1 MRNEETVVARKT
13 RVFVSYSRADLT
25 FADELAVGLEM
36 HDFEALID
44 RHAIAAGE
52 DWQKRLGG
60 LILAADTVVFV
71 VSPDSVASDICAW
84 EVAESERLSKRILPV
99 LGRPVDFSD
108 RVPRGLRQRNAIRM
122 DGSRAISGLRE
133 LVSAL
138 DTDLEWLREHT
149 RLAERAAQWHAAD
162 RADERLLRG
171 KELAEAKA
179 WLDRKPRSAPDPTDL
194 QHAYIATSE
203 DSETAREGA
212 ERKRLEEM
220 AVAQTERAKA
230 LQSAEAALKGQ
241 AQARRQRA
249 KLRNIGLALISIVA
263 TIAVWQAWRAEGQK
277 VQAEYLRL
285 TATWKVLAFE
295 APRQKEQAADDD
307 LAALLARQAF
317 LVRKRLTG
325 QPSHLIDYSFYD
337 TISLTN
343 PFRHVLRGHVAAVL
357 SVAFTPDGE
366 RLVSGSWDRTIRV
379 WQLRRP
385 SATPLVL
392 SSLPGGVWTI
402 SVSPDGK
409 RLAAGYDDGTVHLFN
424 LIRPQV
430 APLVLRGHLAAVQA
444 VAFSPDGKKLAS
456 ASLDG
461 SVRIWD
467 AEEESAQPL
476 ILSDADSH
484 PVWSIAFSPDGL
496 VLASGTDDGKIHI
509 WEMQQ
514 PSTAVITL
522 TGHHDAVRSLA
533 FSPDSQRLASG
544 SADETI
550 RVWDWINP
558 RSDPDVLI
566 GHQGKVLSVGF
577 SPDGRKLASGGDDA
591 VIRIWE
597 LSEPRATPIELRT
610 GSHAAVRSVVFSR
623 DGGRLASASEDTT
636 IRIWEIRLPQ
646 TTHISIG
653 DIQGAVHAVAF
664 SQDGTTFAA
673 GGADKTL
680 RIWDT
685 RQPQAAPL
693 ALTGHAGA
701 IWSLAF
707 SPDGRMLA
715 SGSADRTIRIWN
727 MREPQTLPLVLI
739 GHEGAVWSVAF
750 SPDGQMLA
758 SGSADQTIRVWNLS
772 RPQSVPLVLRNVPSD
787 VRSQAPERPCFSPIL
802 LAERKADVY
811 SVAFSSDSRR
821 LISGG
826 ADQNVRIWDLSNFG
840 AAKVLTG
847 HQDFVCAVTVSQDGH
862 TLASASGDNSIRLWH
877 LDHLDAAPVVLIGHS
892 DDVLALALS
901 PDGQELASGSA
912 DKTIRIWD
920 LMQPEAYPV
929 VLVGHKGRVL
939 SIAFSPNGQNLA
951 SAGDDGS
958 IRIWEQTSALA
969 SMVCQLVW
977 RNLSMD
983 EWRQFVGDGIPYERT
998 CPNLPFGEGAP
1009 TEARTTG
1016 D

>member
-1 MRNEETVVARKT
+1 MKETAIARKT
-13 RVFVSYSRADLT
+13 RVFVSYSRGDLA
-25 FADELAVGLEM
+25 FADELVVGLEM
-36 HDFEALID
+36 HGFEALID

-52 DWQKRLGG
+52 DWQKRLGS

-71 VSPDSVASDICAW
+71 LSPDSVASDICAW

-99 LGRPVDFSD
+99 LGRPIDFSD

-122 DGSRAISGLRE
+122 DGGRVISGLRE
-133 LVSAL
+133 LVNAL

-162 RADERLLRG
+162 HADERLLRG

-194 QHAYIATSE
+194 QHAYISASE

-212 ERKRLEEM
+212 ERKRLEEI
-220 AVAQTERAKA
+220 AAAQTERAKA

-249 KLRNIGLALISIVA
+249 KLRNVGLALISIVA
-263 TIAVWQAWRAEGQK
+263 TIAIWQAWRAEGQK
-277 VQAEYLRL
+277 VQAQYLRL

-317 LVRKRLTG
+317 LVRKRLTH

-337 TISLTN
+337 AISLTN
-343 PFRHVLRGHVAAVL
+343 PFRHVLRGHMAAVL

-366 RLVSGSWDRTIRV
+366 RLVSGSWDRTIRI
-379 WQLRRP
+379 WQLRSP
-385 SATPLVL
+385 STAPIVL
-392 SSLPGGVWTI
+392 SSLPGGVWSI
-402 SVSPDGK
+402 SVSPDGR

-430 APLVLRGHLAAVQA
+430 APLVLSGHLAGVQA

-461 SVRIWD
+461 GVRIWD
-467 AEEESAQPL
+467 AEDERAQPL
-476 ILSDADSH
+476 ILSDPNTH
-484 PVWSIAFSPDGL
+484 PVWSIAFSQDGL
-496 VLASGTDDGKIHI
+496 VLASGTDDGQIHI
-509 WEMQQ
+509 WEMQR
-514 PSTAVITL
+514 PSAAVITL

-533 FSPDSQRLASG
+533 FSPDGQRLASG

-550 RVWDWINP
+550 RVWDWTNP
-558 RSDPDVLI
+558 RSEPEVLT

-577 SPDGRKLASGGDDA
+577 SPDGS
-591 VIRIWE
+591 
-597 LSEPRATPIELRT
+597 
-610 GSHAAVRSVVFSR
+610 
-623 DGGRLASASEDTT
+623 RLASASEDTT
-636 IRIWEIRLPQ
+636 IRIWEMQLPQ
-646 TTHISIG
+646 TTNISVG
-653 DIQGAVHAVAF
+653 DIQRAAHAVAF
-664 SQDGTTFAA
+664 SPDGTRFAA

-680 RIWDT
+680 RVWDM

-693 ALTGHAGA
+693 TLTGHAGA
-701 IWSLAF
+701 IWSVAF

-727 MREPQTLPLVLI
+727 MREPQTLPFVLT
-739 GHEGAVWSVAF
+739 GHEGAVWSVSF

-772 RPQSVPLVLRNVPSD
+772 RLQSVPLVLNNAHD
-787 VRSQAPERPCFSPIL
+787 DARSQAPERPCFSPIL
-802 LAERKADVY
+802 LAEHKADVY
-811 SVAFSSDSRR
+811 SVAFSSNSRR

-826 ADQNVRIWDLSNFG
+826 ADQNVRVWDLSNVN
-840 AAKVLTG
+840 AAPKVLSG
-847 HQDFVCAVTVSQDGH
+847 HQDFVCAVTVSQDGQI
-862 TLASASGDNSIRLWH
+862 LASASGDNSIRLWH

-901 PDGQELASGSA
+901 PDDQELASGSA

-920 LMQPEAYPV
+920 LTQPEAYPV
-929 VLVGHKGRVL
+929 VLAGHKGRVL
-939 SIAFSPNGQNLA
+939 SIAFSPDGQELA
-951 SAGDDGS
+951 SASDDAS

-969 SMVCQLVW
+969 SMVCRLVW

-983 EWRQFVGDGIPYERT
+983 EWRQFVGEGIPYERT
-998 CPNLPFGEGAP
+998 CPNFPLGEGAP
-1009 TEARTTG
+1009 TEAGIAR